1 MGKPE
6 ICKEILT
13 QNHSLFKEGGGNID
27 SLTAIM
33 YYAADR
39 RYNLPIIN
47 KYLDE
52 GYNLIIDRYVPSN
65 MAHRGGLILNANER
79 KKIYKKIDMLEY
91 TINELPRPDKIILLY
106 LPYEKACELKKNRDE
121 LPDEVESNVEY
132 LKRSEKA
139 YLELSDI
146 YNYDMIKC
154 TNEKNIRTIEDINKE
169 LYEKVITIL

>member
-1 MGKPE
+1 
-6 ICKEILT
+6 
-13 QNHSLFKEGGGNID
+13 
-27 SLTAIM
+27 
-33 YYAADR
+33 
-39 RYNLPIIN
+39 
-47 KYLDE
+47 
-52 GYNLIIDRYVPSN
+52 
-65 MAHRGGLILNANER
+65 
-79 KKIYKKIDMLEY
+79 MLEY